1 MIVKRTAL
9 MISLLLSGC
18 QTTPDF
24 LCIKGIVFV
33 QTIRGLSWLPN
44 QVGNPV
50 TCIEFGDIPVY
61 DVPEEMG
68 GQP

>member
-1 MIVKRTAL
+1 MKRTAL

-44 QVGNPV
+44 NMGNPV
-50 TCIEFGDIPVY
+50 TCIEFGDVPEM
-61 DVPEEMG
+61 DMPEEMG
-68 GQP
+68 ERP